1 MAIRKSVLYVILTLY
16 PIFSLP
22 ICQVGIKNCTKCDPL
37 AQICL
42 RCDKDIL
49 SPDKDGGCVPSG
61 KCVLGNNYCQECNE
75 AQTICKTCESGLFPD
90 ENGAC
95 SFVNNCEISYKGKC
109 LKCKDNFKLIGYDFG
124 NTGFL
129 ICKSLDLDDFQNC
142 KVIDTTSG
150 YCQECEDGYFLSE
163 GDKKCTKIENC
174 NESSFGICKNCN
186 GGY

>member
-22 ICQVGIKNCTKCDPL
+22 LCQVGIKNCTKCDPL

-75 AQTICKTCESGLFPD
+75 AQTVCKTCESGLFPD

-109 LKCKDNFKLIGYDFG
+109 LKCKDEIPA
-124 NTGFL
+124 
-129 ICKSLDLDDFQNC
+129 CR
-142 KVIDTTSG
+142 
-150 YCQECEDGYFLSE
+150 
-163 GDKKCTKIENC
+163 
-174 NESSFGICKNCN
+174 
-186 GGY
+186 